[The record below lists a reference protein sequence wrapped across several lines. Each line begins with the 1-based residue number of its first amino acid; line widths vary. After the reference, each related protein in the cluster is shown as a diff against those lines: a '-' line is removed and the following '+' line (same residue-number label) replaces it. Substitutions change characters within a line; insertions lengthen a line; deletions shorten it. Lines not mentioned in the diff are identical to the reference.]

1 MNEMHDELNDQY
13 NQMPMQQEPMQF
25 SDEEIQNLKEIF
37 DLFDK
42 NNQGSIIAAD
52 LDAIMQSLQRDP
64 LEAKDLLVN
73 IRANQMQNEGE
84 GEQAQSPENDRV
96 TFEEFIKLM

>member
-1 MNEMHDELNDQY
+1 MQIQN
-13 NQMPMQQEPMQF
+13 NQPLQF

-42 NNQGSIIAAD
+42 QNEGCILVSD

-64 LEAKDLLVN
+64 QEAKDLLHT
-73 IRANQMQNEGE
+73 IRVSVPEQIDGEEAPPEMQKV
-84 GEQAQSPENDRV
+84 SFD
-96 TFEEFIKLM
+96 EFIQLMQ